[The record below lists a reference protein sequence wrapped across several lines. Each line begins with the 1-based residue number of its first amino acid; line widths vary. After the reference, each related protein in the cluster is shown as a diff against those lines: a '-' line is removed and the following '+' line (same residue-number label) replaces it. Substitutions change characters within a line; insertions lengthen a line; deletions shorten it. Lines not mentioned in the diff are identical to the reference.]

1 MEQGQTLGSGLRN
14 SVVWYYQAMARDIG
28 EGRMEES
35 IHKISYA
42 RYKWRDRSFWLSS
55 SLKISPIE
63 QVGFMENLY
72 GENLPFDKDVM
83 LKETA
88 IHFTENRAG
97 DKHWLVCCWFY

>member
-42 RYKWRDRSFWLSS
+42 RYKWRD
-55 SLKISPIE
+55 
-63 QVGFMENLY
+63 
-72 GENLPFDKDVM
+72 
-83 LKETA
+83 
-88 IHFTENRAG
+88 
-97 DKHWLVCCWFY
+97 